1 MAENGDHRIVTRDSP
16 DGSRYIAAL
25 QRTPETDQ
33 LSDDQ
38 VITALEEWKAKRQQS
53 ASSTYE
59 RWPMPPSFND
69 WLNTTKPAGTDPCP
83 ECGCWSLRI
92 GTAPDGSGGE
102 KVVCTMLRCV
112 ASPFYGAS

>member
-1 MAENGDHRIVTRDSP
+1 MAENDDHRIVSRENP
-16 DGSRYIAAL
+16 DGTRHIAAL

-38 VITALEEWKAKRQQS
+38 IITSLQEWKANRQPS
-53 ASSTYE
+53 SSTYE
-59 RWPMPPSFND
+59 RWPMPASFND
-69 WLNTTKPAGTDPCP
+69 WLDTTKPAGPDPCP
-83 ECGCWSLRI
+83 TCGCWSLRI
-92 GTAPDGSGGE
+92 GAAPGGPGDE